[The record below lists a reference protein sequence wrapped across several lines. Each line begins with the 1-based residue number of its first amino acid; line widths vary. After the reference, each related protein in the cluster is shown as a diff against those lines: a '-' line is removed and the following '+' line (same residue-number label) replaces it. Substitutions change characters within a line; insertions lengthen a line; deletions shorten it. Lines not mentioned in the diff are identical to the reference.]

1 MVAMTTTPLRPCAT
15 AADFAAVLALL
26 ERYFEAFQHSDARA
40 LGELFHPGALY
51 AFADG
56 ESLKQLDMATYLPI
70 VAARPAPA
78 SRGEGR
84 DDRVLS
90 LEFAGP
96 ATALAT
102 VESRI
107 AGKHYVDFLSL
118 LKLAGRWRIVSKVF
132 HVESEVRSCPT

>member
-1 MVAMTTTPLRPCAT
+1 MTTTLARSSAT

-56 ESLKQLDMATYLPI
+56 ASLKQLDMATYLPI
-70 VAARPAPA
+70 VAARPSPA
-78 SRGEGR
+78 SRGEAR
-84 DDRVLS
+84 DDRVRA

-102 VESRI
+102 VECRLN
-107 AGKHYVDFLSL
+107 GKHYVDFLSL
-118 LKLAGRWRIVSKVF
+118 LKLEGRWRIVSKVF
-132 HVESEVRSCPT
+132 HVESEVRTCPT

>member
-1 MVAMTTTPLRPCAT
+1 MTTTLARPSAT

-56 ESLKQLDMATYLPI
+56 ASLKQLDMATYLPI
-70 VAARPAPA
+70 VAARPSPA
-78 SRGEGR
+78 SRGEAR
-84 DDRVLS
+84 DDRVLA

-96 ATALAT
+96 ATALVKA
-102 VESRI
+102 ECRLN
-107 AGKHYVDFLSL
+107 GKHYVDFLSL
-118 LKLAGRWRIVSKVF
+118 LKLEGRWRIVSKVF
-132 HVESEVRSCPT
+132 HVESEVRACPT